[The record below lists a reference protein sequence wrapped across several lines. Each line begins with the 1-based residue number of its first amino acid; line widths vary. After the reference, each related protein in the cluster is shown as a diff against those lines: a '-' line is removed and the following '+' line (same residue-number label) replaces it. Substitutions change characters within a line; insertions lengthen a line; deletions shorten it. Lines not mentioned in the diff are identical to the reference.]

1 MCVAALCLRADTQ
14 YSLPW
19 YVSLLA
25 AIAISCIVLSVG
37 SFPPYR
43 VFCVNMWYYSLVH
56 VWVLRRKHV
65 I

>member
-37 SFPPYR
+37 SFPLYR
-43 VFCVNMWYYSLVH
+43 VFCVICGTTH
-56 VWVLRRKHV
+56 
-65 I
+65 